1 MRTGIMTRRSRKTQ
15 ERRPG
20 PAPSRAILLRS
31 WIVTAAVAAACFGA
45 LSPVPAVHAQ
55 GQDPLFPS
63 EPDFPALAE
72 EVAQAGTPAA
82 PAANQ
87 DDRDAIL
94 LNFESADIREVIYTF
109 AAALDLNYWLDP
121 RVQGQ
126 VTARSFGPIY
136 IDDLFPVF
144 MQILRSNGFSAIRQ
158 GDLYMVVPAEDGKT
172 RASIR
177 KGGAGE
183 NDEFVIELIK
193 VTHVSSERI
202 VEMLDPFVSPGG
214 DVVAYPR
221 NNLVVISDLASNATR
236 LRELVRTF
244 DNDAFRDLRGKVYE
258 VEFASIDDISQELLS
273 ILEAYHVVDS
283 GSRVQLIPLVRLNA
297 LAVIAFDDAVFGAV
311 EYWLSVLDAPGAG
324 GTERRVFVY
333 KVENSKAL
341 DIAEVLNELYEGLGE
356 DLEDAAGASGAL
368 AGRGLGLG
376 GGLAGQ
382 QARRGRQTGR
392 AAANEGARAA
402 VRETAAFAEGEGG
415 LSGALFEQE
424 IRIVADELTN
434 SLVILATPRDYQ
446 MIRSVLEEL
455 DLVPRQV
462 LVEMMIAEIML
473 DDNESVGIN
482 HTIGNGS
489 SSNDDGD
496 SGNND
501 SGNIAVPGAA
511 MASSLFSS
519 GSAFR
524 VDGSFGGSGADVTFS
539 FFGGD
544 YTTTLTALAQKNKV
558 KVLSRPHI
566 LTADNQEARILVG
579 AEIPI
584 VTSQSDSGSQTDGD
598 SVFRQNVEYRDT
610 GVVVNVT
617 PQVNSAGLVNMII
630 SQEVSNIAG
639 STLQIEGIVSPSF
652 TTRETETT
660 VVVDSGETIVIGG
673 IIAETKT
680 QDRSGVPFLMDI
692 PFLGQLF
699 RARSSSLTRTELI
712 ILITPYV
719 VRDRQEARSVTE
731 EFKARIDEVL
741 RELEIDEDPD
751 GTHTV
756 VLETPTM

>member
-1 MRTGIMTRRSRKTQ
+1 MPTR
-15 ERRPG
+15 
-20 PAPSRAILLRS
+20 APVRGTRVRS
-31 WIVTAAVAAACFGA
+31 WIVTAAVVAACFVA
-45 LSPVPAVHAQ
+45 VFPAGTVQAQ
-55 GQDPLFPS
+55 DQEPLFPG
-63 EPDFPALAE
+63 EPAFPALSQPP
-72 EVAQAGTPAA
+72 AQDPAQAA
-82 PAANQ
+82 PAPDS

-177 KGGAGE
+177 KGDAGE
-183 NDEFVIELIK
+183 NDQFVIELIK
-193 VTHVSSERI
+193 VTHVSAERI

-221 NNLVVISDLASNATR
+221 NNLIVISDLASNATR

-273 ILEAYHVVDS
+273 ILEGYQVVDS

-297 LAVIAFDDAVFGAV
+297 LAVIAFDDSVFGAV
-311 EYWLSVLDAPGAG
+311 EYWLSVLDVPGAG

-356 DLEDAAGASGAL
+356 DIEDAAGSSGAL

-382 QARRGRQTGR
+382 QQRRSRQAGR
-392 AAANEGARAA
+392 AAAAGEAGRAA
-402 VRETAAFAEGEGG
+402 GREAAAAFVEGEGGG

-473 DDNESVGIN
+473 DDNESVGIQ

-489 SSNDDGD
+489 SGNDDDGD
-496 SGNND
+496 DNGGDPS
-501 SGNIAVPGAA
+501 IAVPGAA

-673 IIAETKT
+673 IIAESKT
-680 QDRSGVPFLMDI
+680 EDRSGVPFLMDL
-692 PFLGQLF
+692 PVLGQLF
-699 RARSSSLTRTELI
+699 RARSNSLTRTELI

-731 EFKARIDEVL
+731 EFKARIDDVL
-741 RELEIDEDPD
+741 RELEIDEDPE

-756 VLETPTM
+756 VLEAPTL